1 MDLGLYMQ
9 FVLALVFVLA
19 LIGVLAILARRFG
32 FGYGTPAKGGPR
44 GRRRRLSVSEI
55 VPLDAKRKLVLLR
68 RDSVEHLV
76 ILGPTSETVV
86 ETAIAVPPEDFAA
99 AVTAATAAPT
109 VTAATAAPTVTAA
122 TAAPTMT
129 AATAAPTMTAAT
141 AAPPAQAETPR

>member
-19 LIGVLAILARRFG
+19 LIGVLAVMARRFG
-32 FGYGTPAKGGPR
+32 FGYATPAKG

-68 RDSVEHLV
+68 RDSIEHLV

-86 ETAIAVPPEDFAA
+86 ETAIAVPPENFAA
-99 AVTAATAAPT
+99 AVTAATNDTPT
-109 VTAATAAPTVTAA
+109 TAASLPPLAPEGAEEHAADKPE
-122 TAAPTMT
+122 M
-129 AATAAPTMTAAT
+129 
-141 AAPPAQAETPR
+141 PR

>member
-19 LIGVLAILARRFG
+19 LIGVLAVLARRFG
-32 FGYGTPAKGGPR
+32 LGYATPAKGS
-44 GRRRRLSVSEI
+44 RRRRLSVSEI

-68 RDSVEHLV
+68 RDSIEHLV

-99 AVTAATAAPT
+99 AVKAAAADD
-109 VTAATAAPTVTAA
+109 
-122 TAAPTMT
+122 
-129 AATAAPTMTAAT
+129 
-141 AAPPAQAETPR
+141 PPAPAAGLSLPPPEGAEGRAVDKPEMPR